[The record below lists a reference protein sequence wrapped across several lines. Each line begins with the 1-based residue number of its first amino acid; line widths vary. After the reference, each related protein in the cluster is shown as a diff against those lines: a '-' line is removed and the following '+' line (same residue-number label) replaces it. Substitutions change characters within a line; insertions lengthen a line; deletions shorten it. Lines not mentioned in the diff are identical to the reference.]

1 MKVTCGALTAVLILG
16 LLAGPIATEAQQPAG
31 RRLNLR
37 TNIVSPEDAVTQLFD
52 AFKQG
57 LREQGYVLRTEC
69 AF

>member
-16 LLAGPIATEAQQPAG
+16 LLAGPIATEAQQPG
-31 RRLNLR
+31 KVFRIGFM
-37 TNIVSPEDAVTQLFD
+37 NIVSPEDAVTHLFD